1 MALKE
6 AGYDVLALGPTD
18 CGDMA
23 KHLGEMM
30 GFLEGRAVKSQHSQ
44 SWPVSNEVF
53 FGDSEISKC
62 KILAVVTGI
71 YRLCL

>member
-44 SWPVSNEVF
+44 SWPVANEGF
-53 FGDSEISKC
+53 
-62 KILAVVTGI
+62 LGI
-71 YRLCL
+71 PKFQNVKFLQW